1 MQRGPVHALR
11 LMERRMQATPCS
23 RPACAASHGAATHP
37 HACTSQTS
45 SAPAT
50 TVRRAHARTSRITY
64 PLGPT
69 SRRAG
74 HRVTRTCRGDRVT
87 QLRAAQFP
95 ISEPVDASKSHR
107 GGVSAAGCCS
117 PGERMSK
124 DRAFVTAFSRP
135 LRLQDGARTVPTLPP
150 RRDTQVVW
158 WLSPDGRWSLVI
170 LDL

>member
-1 MQRGPVHALR
+1 MHALR
-11 LMERRMQATPCS
+11 LMERRD
-23 RPACAASHGAATHP
+23 ASHALFKTRMRRISWRRNTPTRLYVTNLIRAAPT
-37 HACTSQTS
+37 
-45 SAPAT
+45 T

-107 GGVSAAGCCS
+107 GGVLAAGCLFT
-117 PGERMSK
+117 R
-124 DRAFVTAFSRP
+124 
-135 LRLQDGARTVPTLPP
+135 
-150 RRDTQVVW
+150 
-158 WLSPDGRWSLVI
+158 
-170 LDL
+170 